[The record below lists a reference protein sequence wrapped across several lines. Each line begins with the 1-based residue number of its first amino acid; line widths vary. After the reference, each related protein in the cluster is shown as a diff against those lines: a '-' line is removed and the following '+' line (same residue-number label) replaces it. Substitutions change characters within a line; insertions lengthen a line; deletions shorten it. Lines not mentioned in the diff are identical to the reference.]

1 MDMFMKKKLARE
13 EARSA
18 RQQLF
23 DKAGFDAA
31 EKLSTYLN
39 AALRDQPV
47 GEIAGYL
54 PINSE
59 MDPRI
64 AQADLMRRGWS
75 VGLPCVEVEDAP
87 LEFRLWEMGDPLIEG
102 PHGIEMPA
110 PEAELLSPTVVLVP
124 MLAFDVEGHRLGY
137 GGGYYDR
144 SIEKLRKS
152 HPVLVVGLA
161 FAGQLVKSVPRDDH
175 DEHLDMIVTERGIW
189 LPGVSR
195 NGATDFKDRL

>member
-1 MDMFMKKKLARE
+1 MKKKLARE
-13 EARSA
+13 EARQA

-23 DKAGFDAA
+23 DKASLEAP
-31 EKLSTYLN
+31 EQLSTHL
-39 AALRDQPV
+39 ATALAKTPV
-47 GEIAGYL
+47 GEVAGYL
-54 PINSE
+54 PVNSE
-59 MDPRI
+59 MDTRF
-64 AQADLMRRGWS
+64 AQADLARRGWA

-102 PHGIEMPA
+102 PYGIEMPS

-152 HPVLVVGLA
+152 HSVLTVGLA

-175 DEHLDMIVTERGIW
+175 DQVLDMIVTERGIW
-189 LPGVSR
+189 LPGVSKS
-195 NGATDFKDRL
+195 GAAGFKDTL